1 MAEIKVGAMNDKI
14 KGLEEAIQTYINEHA
29 GGEVTVE
36 ISRDID
42 FDSKPHQ
49 QKGMSW
55 KVTVVHAPS
64 QLSR

>member
-1 MAEIKVGAMNDKI
+1 MMEIKVGAMNDKI

-42 FDSKPHQ
+42 FDSKAHQ
-49 QKGMSW
+49 QKGS
-55 KVTVVHAPS
+55 
-64 QLSR
+64 